1 MLREYR
7 SMKVR
12 ELRAEK
18 TDDGKRYLN
27 GYAALYNQLSE
38 DLGWRMRERIMPGA
52 FTRAIKEKHDVRHL
66 INHDPTLVLGRTK
79 AGTTELSEDSKG
91 LKFRT
96 ELPDTSYA
104 GDLFASV
111 QRGDIDECSFGFIA
125 VKTAWIDEQDPD
137 NPDYQRSIRELY
149 DVDLFDVSTVTY
161 PAYPGTNTTAERSLG
176 ALWPDGVPSE
186 VRSHMHRAEGDECVC
201 DCAACADGDCEECSN
216 GECADEACAAAG
228 CPAQAEDRAK
238 REKKEKTK
246 RVDGEDLTAD
256 CFLVAGDRSK
266 PKTWKLPWK
275 FFTEERTKN
284 HLIDDLVRFSQLKDV
299 SDEAKLAAWQKLV
312 GLCKE
317 HSIDLQ
323 AGDKKSVRDRLTEQ
337 QLWDLRADYETDR
350 ARAIA
355 AAVQASL

>member
-1 MLREYR
+1 MLREFR

-27 GYAALYNQLSE
+27 GYAALYNVLSE

-52 FTRAIKEKHDVRHL
+52 FTRAIEERHDVRHL
-66 INHDPTLVLGRTK
+66 INHDPSLVLGRTK
-79 AGTTELSEDSKG
+79 AGTTDLSEDSKG

-111 QRGDIDECSFGFIA
+111 QRGDIDECSFGFVA
-125 VKTAWIDEQDPD
+125 VKTAWIDAQDPD

-149 DVDLFDVSTVTY
+149 DVDLFDISTVTY
-161 PAYPGTNTTAERSLG
+161 PAYPGTNTTAERSLR
-176 ALWPDGVPSE
+176 ALWPDGVPAE
-186 VRSHMHRAEGDECVC
+186 IRSHMNRAESDECAC
-201 DCAACADGDCEECSN
+201 DCAACADGDCAECSN
-216 GECADEACAAAG
+216 ADCEDENCAG
-228 CPAQAEDRAK
+228 CPAQAEDRARRQK
-238 REKKEKTK
+238 NEKTK
-246 RVDGEDLTAD
+246 RVDGEDLTVD
-256 CFLVAGDRSK
+256 CFLIVGDSDK

-275 FFTEERTKN
+275 FVAHERTANGLVDCLARFNQVK
-284 HLIDDLVRFSQLKDV
+284 DLTDGVRQM
-299 SDEAKLAAWQKLV
+299 AWTKLV
-312 GLCKE
+312 ALCKE
-317 HSIDLQ
+317 HGIDVSED
-323 AGDKKSVRDRLTEQ
+323 DKKSIRDRLTEQ
-337 QLWDLRADYETDR
+337 QLWDLRSDFETER